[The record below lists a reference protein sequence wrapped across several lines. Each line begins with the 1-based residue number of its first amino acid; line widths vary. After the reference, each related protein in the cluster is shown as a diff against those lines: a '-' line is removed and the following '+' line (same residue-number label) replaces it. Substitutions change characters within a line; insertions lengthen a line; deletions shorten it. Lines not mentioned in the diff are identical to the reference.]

1 MSEPPEIQTCAG
13 RWGVKTLDERD
24 IVIIGGGPAGYVA
37 AIHAAHLGSKV
48 TLVEKDKLGGTCLN
62 RGCIPTK
69 ALARSAEM
77 FLEAK
82 RADDFGI
89 EVSGVKANFSKI
101 MAHKSKS
108 VNRLVSGVEQ
118 LMKSNRIRV
127 CRGEGWILSP
137 HLVKVNDEEI
147 ATRKLIIATGSE
159 STPLSVPG
167 GDLPG
172 VLTTDDILE
181 SSELPESL
189 VIVGGSHVGV
199 EFASIFNALGTKVTI
214 VKRRPLLLEPVD
226 EEIGRRF
233 ARTLSRQG
241 IEVRIG
247 AAVKAIEKK
256 GTALRVLWDTPEGEQ
271 GVEGQ
276 VVLMATGRA
285 PYTEGLNL
293 SELGIQMDHGAIRV
307 NEYLETNIKDV
318 YAVGDVLGE
327 RMLAHVASYEGEV
340 AVENAL
346 GRDRQANYG
355 AVPNCIFSQPEIA
368 GVGSTEKEAGDGGIP
383 YKVSKF
389 PFTACGRAV
398 AMGET
403 TGMVK
408 MICHAD
414 DGKVLGMH
422 VMGPHA
428 SDLIAEGALAVRLGL
443 TAEDI
448 VHTVHA
454 HPTLP
459 EAVRETALG
468 QLDGAIHFQR
478 L

>member
-1 MSEPPEIQTCAG
+1 
-13 RWGVKTLDERD
+13 VDERD

-37 AIHAAHLGSKV
+37 AIHAAHLGAKV
-48 TLVEKDKLGGTCLN
+48 AVVEKDKLGGTCLN

-69 ALARSAEM
+69 ALVRSAEVL
-77 FLEAK
+77 LEAK

-89 EVSGVKANFSKI
+89 KTANISIDFPGI

-108 VNRLVSGVEQ
+108 VHQLVSGVEQ
-118 LMKSNRIRV
+118 LMKSNKIRV
-127 CRGEGWILSP
+127 CRGEGRIVSP

-147 ATRKLIIATGSE
+147 TTKKLIIATGSE
-159 STPLSVPG
+159 STPLPVPG
-167 GDLPG
+167 RDLPG

-181 SSELPESL
+181 LQELPESL
-189 VIVGGSHVGV
+189 VVVGGSHVGV
-199 EFASIFNALGTKVTI
+199 EFAGIFNALGAKVTI
-214 VKRRPLLLEPVD
+214 VKRRPLRLEPVD

-233 ARTLSRQG
+233 AQTLPRKG
-241 IEVRIG
+241 IEVKIG

-256 GTALRVLWDTPEGEQ
+256 GDVLRVLWDTPEGEQ

-276 VVLMATGRA
+276 MVLMATGRA
-285 PYTEGLNL
+285 PYTGGLDL
-293 SELGIQMDHGAIRV
+293 SELGIQTDHGAIKV
-307 NEYLETNIKDV
+307 NEYLETNVKDV
-318 YAVGDVLGE
+318 YAVGDVLGKN
-327 RMLAHVASYEGEV
+327 MLAHVASYEGEI

-346 GRDRQANYG
+346 GRSRKADYR
-355 AVPNCIFSQPEIA
+355 AVPNCIFTQPEIA
-368 GVGSTEKEAGDGGIP
+368 GVGITEEVARNIGTS

-389 PFTACGRAV
+389 PFAACGRAV

-403 TGMVK
+403 AGLVK
-408 MICHAD
+408 MICDAG

-428 SDLIAEGALAVRLGL
+428 SDLIAEGVLAVTLGL

-448 VHTVHA
+448 VRTIHA

-459 EAVRETALG
+459 EAVREAAMG
-468 QLDGAIHFQR
+468 QLDGAIHFGR
-478 L
+478 V